1 LHCEPPESQP
11 PELQK
16 PKNCAYKETAA
27 NVKSEQNPDEI
38 YNQNEKSGLIEKERD
53 DPRKSSWNMWKQV
66 KNEGVFIREQ

>member
-27 NVKSEQNPDEI
+27 NVKF

-53 DPRKSSWNMWKQV
+53 DPRNSSWNMWKQV